1 MHLFMCKDFPSQGV
15 HIILS
20 GAEHIL
26 GRLVKEVCLFDSLN
40 VNVINYKIF
49 RKVYDVDG
57 KI

>member
-1 MHLFMCKDFPSQGV
+1 MCKDFPSQGV